1 MKSLTTTPERRE
13 RKPFFFEKK
22 NQKTFGCLER
32 RQPMSAA
39 ALRFGKAQASH
50 FRRHDEVLMADPAIF
65 DLAQQRM
72 GWLDARQQVTAQNIA
87 NADTPSFVV
96 RDLVPFD
103 QYLAHT
109 TLVPTLTNPLHL
121 AAYTPSVKSARTV
134 PTERAPD
141 GNTVNIEDQLAT
153 AADTETQQGLVGNLW
168 KTYMGMF
175 MTALGK

>member
-1 MKSLTTTPERRE
+1 
-13 RKPFFFEKK
+13 
-22 NQKTFGCLER
+22 
-32 RQPMSAA
+32 
-39 ALRFGKAQASH
+39 
-50 FRRHDEVLMADPAIF
+50 
-65 DLAQQRM
+65 M